1 MTEWRVL
8 IVEDDPHV
16 AVLHERMVAQM
27 PMFTVVG
34 VAESAEQTLGVLPSL
49 RPHLLLLDLTLPGAD
64 GLSLAR
70 NLRRRADPVEVIAV
84 TATRNAEVVRAMVHL
99 GVVDYLVKPFSPDRM
114 RQALG
119 FFLRRMAAFEQ
130 GSLDQAEVDA
140 LCASG
145 RRVGRWL
152 PKGLVAEKLEEV
164 RNHIDATPGG
174 ASAEQ
179 VGEAVGMARVTAR
192 RYLEYLL
199 TTQHVVVRLSSDG
212 PGRPRRLYRAVGAAG
227 AAPAAP
233 SLQR

>member
-1 MTEWRVL
+1 MGEWRVL
-8 IVEDDPHV
+8 IVEDHPHV
-16 AVLHERMVAQM
+16 AVVHQRIVAQM
-27 PMFTVVG
+27 PMFEVVG
-34 VAESAEQTLGVLPSL
+34 TAESAEQTLTLLPSL
-49 RPHLLLLDLTLPGAD
+49 RPHLLLLDLALPGAD
-64 GLSLAR
+64 GLALAR
-70 NLRRRADPVEVIAV
+70 NLRGRADPVEVIAV

-119 FFLRRMAAFEQ
+119 FFLRRMAAFEH

-152 PKGLVAEKLEEV
+152 PKGLVAAKLDEV
-164 RNHIDATPGG
+164 RRHVDATPGG
-174 ASAEQ
+174 VSAEQ

-199 TTQHVVVRLSSDG
+199 TTQHVVVRLSSAG
-212 PGRPRRLYRAVGAAG
+212 PGRPRRLYRAADGTGERPPRRRV
-227 AAPAAP
+227 P
-233 SLQR
+233 S